1 MKRLLFL
8 LCLLAPVLSF
18 SQNKELPKGLTNEE
32 IEMLPRY
39 RFPVSGAKSVAAAP
53 AGPKRAMAEWEEIQ
67 TLVIRW
73 SSTTTFSFE
82 LREIV
87 RYAREEC
94 EVLIICNDS
103 NVIRTNLTNNGIPL
117 SNIRFLITPSNSIW
131 MRDYGAN
138 PVYLNDVDSL
148 VLVDWIYNRPRP
160 LDDTSP
166 SAIANYKGI
175 PIFETVQAPE
185 DLVHTGGNYMSDG
198 FGNAFSSELVSDENG
213 TGNTFGVTVK
223 SNADIDSIM
232 KDYMGISNYIKMP
245 TLPYDGIHHIDM
257 HMKLL
262 DEETLVWAEYP
273 TGVSDGPQIE
283 ANLQYVLNNHNSVF
297 GTPYRIVRVPAP
309 FQGSTSNPS
318 WPSSGGDYMTYSNS
332 VFVNKTLLVP
342 IYNHSYDNTALN
354 ILRDAL
360 PGYRV
365 QGINCTN
372 IIAQSGAIHCI
383 THSIGVA
390 DPLLISHQELRDTY
404 DSVNPYEV
412 KALVKHKSGIQQ
424 ALLFYTTDT
433 ASGNYQ
439 TLNMNQITAD
449 QYSAFIPA
457 QAPGT
462 EIFYYIQGNAN
473 SGKQQVR
480 PIVAPQGHFSF
491 KVLASPTGIA
501 SKEVSF
507 SKPAYPNPANAITV
521 IPVSTGNGGNVK
533 VDLFDIDGRLVKEI
547 YHGVLPAGER
557 NIFLDCSEISAG
569 AYFIRMQGEG
579 KSTTQKLMIR

>member
-1 MKRLLFL
+1 MNRLLLLLLFL
-8 LCLLAPVLSF
+8 TPALSF
-18 SQNKELPKGLTNEE
+18 SQEKDLPKGFSREE

-39 RFPVSGAKSVAAAP
+39 RFPGADQKQMAAP
-53 AGPKRAMAEWEEIQ
+53 PVGPKRAMAEWEEIQ
-67 TLVIRW
+67 TLCIRW
-73 SSTTTFSFE
+73 SSSTSFSFE

-94 EVLIICNDS
+94 EVLIITNDS
-103 NVIRTNLTNNGIPL
+103 NSIRNNLTSNGVPL
-117 SNIRFLITPSNSIW
+117 GNVRFLVAPSNSIW

-160 LDDTSP
+160 QDDVTP
-166 SAIANYKGI
+166 AAIANYKGI
-175 PIFETVQAPE
+175 PIFQTTQAPE

-198 FGNAFSSELVSDENG
+198 FGNAFSSELVTEENG
-213 TGNTFGVTVK
+213 PGNSFGVTVK
-223 SNADIDSIM
+223 TPAEVDSIM
-232 KDYMGISNYIKMP
+232 KDYMGIDQYIKMP

-273 TGVSDGPQIE
+273 NGVSDGPQIE
-283 ANLQYVLNNHNSVF
+283 ANLLNVLNNHNSVF

-309 FQGSTSNPS
+309 FQGSASNPS
-318 WPSSGGDYMTYSNS
+318 WPSNGGDYLTYSNS

-342 IYNHSYDNTALN
+342 IYNNTQDNTALN
-354 ILRDAL
+354 ILREAL

-372 IIAQSGAIHCI
+372 IISQSGAIHCI
-383 THSIGVA
+383 THSIGVT

-404 DSVNPYEV
+404 DSSNAYEV
-412 KALVKHKSGIQQ
+412 KALLKHKSGIQQ
-424 ALLFYTTDT
+424 ATLHYTTDT
-433 ASGNYQ
+433 ANNSYQ
-439 TLNMNQITAD
+439 SVSMNLQSAD

-462 EIFYYIQGNAN
+462 EVFYYIGGTAN

-491 KVLASPTGIA
+491 KVLGNISGI
-501 SKEVSF
+501 ENPVDF
-507 SKPAYPNPANAITV
+507 FRKPVYPNPAHAITV
-521 IPVSTGNGGNVK
+521 IPVYTQKGGNASVH
-533 VDLFDIDGRLVKEI
+533 LFDMQGRLVKEI
-547 YHGVLPAGER
+547 FHGSLPSGEI
-557 NIFLDCSEISAG
+557 NLFMDCSGLSEG
-569 AYFIRMQGEG
+569 AYFIRMHTASGA
-579 KSTTQKLMIR
+579 SAQKLMIR